1 MVRIVSLNMA
11 NERISLILEM
21 AGGGLAARCHPVDL

>member
-1 MVRIVSLNMA
+1 VRIVSLKMA

-21 AGGGLAARCHPVDL
+21 AADGLAARYHPVDL